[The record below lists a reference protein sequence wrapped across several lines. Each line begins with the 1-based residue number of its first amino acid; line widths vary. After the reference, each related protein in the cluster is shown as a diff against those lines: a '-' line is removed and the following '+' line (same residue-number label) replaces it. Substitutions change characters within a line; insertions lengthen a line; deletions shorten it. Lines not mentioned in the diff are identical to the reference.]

1 MKQQVVQIQWIDAL
15 LNSNKGFYPFLRF
28 VRSVIFVCFDEGSKP
43 EHKILDL
50 IHNRNQG
57 ESTHVSVDSENEK
70 VEKDLRSKLD
80 NLCIE

>member
-1 MKQQVVQIQWIDAL
+1 M
-15 LNSNKGFYPFLRF
+15 
-28 VRSVIFVCFDEGSKP
+28 IFVCFDEGSKP
-43 EHKILDL
+43 EHRILDL